1 MAREAKVIVETENSV
16 KPENNNGYLLGILG
30 AILGGL
36 VASLPWIIMYV
47 YLEMMWSFMAFLI
60 GYGAFLGYKLFK
72 GKMDIK
78 VPYIIGIVSL
88 VVIIF
93 TTLYVIPSLLVIKE
107 GVTPSFEVLKLL
119 YSNSEFAGAIIQD
132 LIFAVLFT
140 VLGVSGIFKTL
151 KEQAK
156 NGEELTLR
164 KTPKEGKDNK
174 KATKKDSK
182 EEK

>member
-1 MAREAKVIVETENSV
+1 MDKEVKVITKNSI
-16 KPENNNGYLLGILG
+16 KPETNNGYIFGIIG
-30 AILGGL
+30 SILGGL

-78 VPYIIGIVSL
+78 VPYIIGIVSII
-88 VVIIF
+88 VIIF
-93 TTLYVIPSLLVIKE
+93 TTLYVIPALLIIKE
-107 GVTPSFEVLKLL
+107 GLTPNFEILSLL
-119 YSNSEFAGAIIQD
+119 YSNSEFKSAIIKD

-151 KEQAK
+151 KNQAK
-156 NGEELTLR
+156 NGEELTLK
-164 KTPKEGKDNK
+164 KTLKEEKV
-174 KATKKDSK
+174 SK
-182 EEK
+182 EEPKEEK

>member
-1 MAREAKVIVETENSV
+1 MNKEAKVTTENSI
-16 KPENNNGYLLGILG
+16 KPETNNGYLFGIIG
-30 AILGGL
+30 SILGGL

-47 YLEMMWSFMAFLI
+47 YVEMMWSFMAFLI

-78 VPYIIGIVSL
+78 VPYIIGIVSIM
-88 VVIIF
+88 VIIF
-93 TTLYVIPSLLVIKE
+93 TTLYVIPALLIIKE
-107 GVTPSFEVLKLL
+107 GLTPSFEILSLL
-119 YSNSEFAGAIIQD
+119 YSNTEFKSAIIKD

-151 KEQAK
+151 KNQAK
-156 NGEELTLR
+156 NGEELTLK
-164 KTPKEGKDNK
+164 KTSKEENVSKEE
-174 KATKKDSK
+174 SK

>member
-1 MAREAKVIVETENSV
+1 MNKEAKVTTENSI
-16 KPENNNGYLLGILG
+16 KPETNNGYLFGIIG
-30 AILGGL
+30 SILGGL

-47 YLEMMWSFMAFLI
+47 YVEMMWSFMAFLI

-78 VPYIIGIVSL
+78 VPYIIGIVSII
-88 VVIIF
+88 VIIF
-93 TTLYVIPSLLVIKE
+93 TTLYVIPALLIIKE
-107 GVTPSFEVLKLL
+107 GLTPSFEILSLL
-119 YSNSEFAGAIIQD
+119 YSNTEFKSAIIKD

-151 KEQAK
+151 KNQAK
-156 NGEELTLR
+156 NGEELTLK
-164 KTPKEGKDNK
+164 KTAKEENVSKEE
-174 KATKKDSK
+174 SK

>member
-1 MAREAKVIVETENSV
+1 MNTEAKVTTENSI
-16 KPENNNGYLLGILG
+16 KPETNNGYLFGIIG
-30 AILGGL
+30 SILGGL

-47 YLEMMWSFMAFLI
+47 YVEMMWSFMAFLI

-78 VPYIIGIVSL
+78 VPYIIGIVSII
-88 VVIIF
+88 VIIF
-93 TTLYVIPSLLVIKE
+93 TTLYVIPALLIIKE
-107 GVTPSFEVLKLL
+107 GLTPNFEILSLL
-119 YSNSEFAGAIIQD
+119 YSNTEFKSVIIKD

-151 KEQAK
+151 KNQAK
-156 NGEELTLR
+156 NDEELTLK
-164 KTPKEGKDNK
+164 KTSKEENVSKEE
-174 KATKKDSK
+174 SK

>member
-1 MAREAKVIVETENSV
+1 MAKEAKVIVETENSI
-16 KPENNNGYLLGILG
+16 KLENNNGYILGILG
-30 AILGGL
+30 AVLGGL

-78 VPYIIGIVSL
+78 VPYIIGIISL

-164 KTPKEGKDNK
+164 KTPKEEKDNK

>member
-78 VPYIIGIVSL
+78 VPYIIGVVSL

-93 TTLYVIPSLLVIKE
+93 TTLYVIPALLVIKE
-107 GVTPSFEVLKLL
+107 GVTPSFEVIKLL
-119 YSNSEFAGAIIQD
+119 YSNSEFVGAITQD
-132 LIFAVLFT
+132 LIFAILFT

-151 KEQAK
+151 KNQAK

-164 KTPKEGKDNK
+164 KAPKEEKANENTPKEEV
-174 KATKKDSK
+174 K

>member
-1 MAREAKVIVETENSV
+1 MNKEAKVTTENSI
-16 KPENNNGYLLGILG
+16 KPETNNGYLFGIIG
-30 AILGGL
+30 SILGGL

-47 YLEMMWSFMAFLI
+47 YVEMMWSFMAFLI

-78 VPYIIGIVSL
+78 VPYIIGIVSII
-88 VVIIF
+88 VIIF
-93 TTLYVIPSLLVIKE
+93 TTLYVIPALLIIKE
-107 GVTPSFEVLKLL
+107 GLTPSFEILSLL
-119 YSNSEFAGAIIQD
+119 YSNTEFKSAIIKD

-151 KEQAK
+151 KKQAK
-156 NGEELTLR
+156 NGEELTLK
-164 KTPKEGKDNK
+164 KTSKEENVSKEE
-174 KATKKDSK
+174 SK

>member
-1 MAREAKVIVETENSV
+1 MNTEAKVTTENSI
-16 KPENNNGYLLGILG
+16 KPETNNGYLFGIIG
-30 AILGGL
+30 SILGGL

-47 YLEMMWSFMAFLI
+47 YVEMMWSFMAFLI

-78 VPYIIGIVSL
+78 VPYIIGIVSII
-88 VVIIF
+88 VIIF
-93 TTLYVIPSLLVIKE
+93 TTLYVIPALLIIKE
-107 GVTPSFEVLKLL
+107 GLTPNFEILSLL
-119 YSNSEFAGAIIQD
+119 YSNTEFKSAIIKD

-151 KEQAK
+151 KNQAK
-156 NGEELTLR
+156 NDEELTLK
-164 KTPKEGKDNK
+164 KTSKEENVSKEE
-174 KATKKDSK
+174 SK

>member
-1 MAREAKVIVETENSV
+1 
-16 KPENNNGYLLGILG
+16 
-30 AILGGL
+30 
-36 VASLPWIIMYV
+36 MYV

-88 VVIIF
+88 VVIVF

-164 KTPKEGKDNK
+164 KTPKEEKENE

>member
-1 MAREAKVIVETENSV
+1 MDKEVKVITKNSI
-16 KPENNNGYLLGILG
+16 KPETNNGYIFGIIG
-30 AILGGL
+30 SILGGL

-47 YLEMMWSFMAFLI
+47 YVEMMWSFMAFLI

-78 VPYIIGIVSL
+78 VPYIIGIVSII
-88 VVIIF
+88 VIIF
-93 TTLYVIPSLLVIKE
+93 TTLYVIPALLIIKE
-107 GVTPSFEVLKLL
+107 GLTPNFEILSLL
-119 YSNSEFAGAIIQD
+119 YSNSEFKSAIIKD

-151 KEQAK
+151 KNQAK
-156 NGEELTLR
+156 NGEELTLK
-164 KTPKEGKDNK
+164 KTSKEENVSKEE
-174 KATKKDSK
+174 SK

>member
-1 MAREAKVIVETENSV
+1 MNKEAKVTTENSI
-16 KPENNNGYLLGILG
+16 KPETNNGYLFGIIG
-30 AILGGL
+30 SILGGL

-47 YLEMMWSFMAFLI
+47 YVEMMWSFMAFLI

-78 VPYIIGIVSL
+78 VPYIIGIVSIM
-88 VVIIF
+88 VIIF
-93 TTLYVIPSLLVIKE
+93 TTLYVIPALLIIKE
-107 GVTPSFEVLKLL
+107 GLTPNFEILSLL
-119 YSNSEFAGAIIQD
+119 YSNTEFKSAIIKD

-151 KEQAK
+151 KNQAK
-156 NGEELTLR
+156 NGEELTLK
-164 KTPKEGKDNK
+164 KTSKEENVSKEE
-174 KATKKDSK
+174 SK

>member
-1 MAREAKVIVETENSV
+1 MDKEAKVITENSI
-16 KPENNNGYLLGILG
+16 KGETNNGYIFGIIG
-30 AILGGL
+30 SILGGL

-47 YLEMMWSFMAFLI
+47 YVEMMWSFMAFLI

-78 VPYIIGIVSL
+78 VPYIIGIVSII
-88 VVIIF
+88 VIIF
-93 TTLYVIPSLLVIKE
+93 TTLYVIPALLIIKE
-107 GVTPSFEVLKLL
+107 GLTPSFEILSLL
-119 YSNSEFAGAIIQD
+119 YSNSEFKSGIIKD

-151 KEQAK
+151 KKQAK
-156 NGEELTLR
+156 NGEELTLK
-164 KTPKEGKDNK
+164 KT
-174 KATKKDSK
+174 SK

>member
-1 MAREAKVIVETENSV
+1 MAREAKVIVEKENSI
-16 KPENNNGYLLGILG
+16 KPENNKGYILGILG
-30 AILGGL
+30 AVLGGL

-78 VPYIIGIVSL
+78 VPYIIGVVSI

-93 TTLYVIPSLLVIKE
+93 TTLYVIPALLVIKE
-107 GVTPSFEVLKLL
+107 SIVPSFEVLKFL
-119 YSNSEFAGAIIQD
+119 YSDSEFFGAIIQD

-164 KTPKEGKDNK
+164 KTPKEEKNVEKD
-174 KATKKDSK
+174 TKKESK

>member
-1 MAREAKVIVETENSV
+1 MNKEAKVTTENSI
-16 KPENNNGYLLGILG
+16 KPETNNGYLFGIIG
-30 AILGGL
+30 SILGGL

-47 YLEMMWSFMAFLI
+47 YVEMMWSFMAFLI

-78 VPYIIGIVSL
+78 VPYIIGIVSIM
-88 VVIIF
+88 VIIF
-93 TTLYVIPSLLVIKE
+93 TTLYVIPALLIIKE
-107 GVTPSFEVLKLL
+107 GLTPNFEILSLL
-119 YSNSEFAGAIIQD
+119 YSNTEFKSAIIKD

-151 KEQAK
+151 KNQAK
-156 NGEELTLR
+156 NGEELTLK
-164 KTPKEGKDNK
+164 KTSKEETVSKEE
-174 KATKKDSK
+174 SK

>member
-1 MAREAKVIVETENSV
+1 MNKEAKVTTENSI
-16 KPENNNGYLLGILG
+16 KPETNNGYLFGIIG
-30 AILGGL
+30 SILGGL

-47 YLEMMWSFMAFLI
+47 YVEMMWSFMAFLI

-78 VPYIIGIVSL
+78 VPYIIGIVSII
-88 VVIIF
+88 VIIF
-93 TTLYVIPSLLVIKE
+93 TTLYVIPALLIIKE
-107 GVTPSFEVLKLL
+107 GLTPNFEILSLL
-119 YSNSEFAGAIIQD
+119 YSNTEFKSVIIKD

-151 KEQAK
+151 KNQAK
-156 NGEELTLR
+156 NGEELTLK
-164 KTPKEGKDNK
+164 KTSKEENVSKEE
-174 KATKKDSK
+174 SK

>member
-72 GKMDIK
+72 GKM
-78 VPYIIGIVSL
+78 
-88 VVIIF
+88 
-93 TTLYVIPSLLVIKE
+93 
-107 GVTPSFEVLKLL
+107 
-119 YSNSEFAGAIIQD
+119 
-132 LIFAVLFT
+132 
-140 VLGVSGIFKTL
+140 
-151 KEQAK
+151 AK
-156 NGEELTLR
+156 N
-164 KTPKEGKDNK
+164 D
-174 KATKKDSK
+174 DI
-182 EEK
+182 

>member
-1 MAREAKVIVETENSV
+1 MNKEAKVTTENSI
-16 KPENNNGYLLGILG
+16 KPETNNGYLFGIIG
-30 AILGGL
+30 SILGGL

-47 YLEMMWSFMAFLI
+47 YVEMMWSFMAFLI

-78 VPYIIGIVSL
+78 VPYIIGIVSII
-88 VVIIF
+88 VIIF
-93 TTLYVIPSLLVIKE
+93 TTLYVIPALLIIKE
-107 GVTPSFEVLKLL
+107 GLTPSFEILSLL
-119 YSNSEFAGAIIQD
+119 YSNTEFKSAIIKD

-151 KEQAK
+151 KSQAK
-156 NGEELTLR
+156 NGEELTLK
-164 KTPKEGKDNK
+164 KTSKEETVSKEE
-174 KATKKDSK
+174 SK

>member
-1 MAREAKVIVETENSV
+1 MNKEAKVTTENSI
-16 KPENNNGYLLGILG
+16 KPETNNGYLFGIIG
-30 AILGGL
+30 SILGGL

-47 YLEMMWSFMAFLI
+47 YVEMMWSFMAFLI

-78 VPYIIGIVSL
+78 VPYIIGIVSII
-88 VVIIF
+88 VIIF
-93 TTLYVIPSLLVIKE
+93 TTLYVIPALLIIKE
-107 GVTPSFEVLKLL
+107 GLTPSFEILSLL
-119 YSNSEFAGAIIQD
+119 YSNTEFKSAIIKD

-151 KEQAK
+151 KNQAK
-156 NGEELTLR
+156 NGEELTLK
-164 KTPKEGKDNK
+164 KTSKEENVSKEE
-174 KATKKDSK
+174 SK

>member
-1 MAREAKVIVETENSV
+1 MNKEAKVTTENSI
-16 KPENNNGYLLGILG
+16 KPETNNGYLFGIIG
-30 AILGGL
+30 SILGGL

-47 YLEMMWSFMAFLI
+47 YVEMMWSFMAFLI

-78 VPYIIGIVSL
+78 VPYMIGIVSII
-88 VVIIF
+88 VIIF
-93 TTLYVIPSLLVIKE
+93 TTLYVIPALLIIKE
-107 GVTPSFEVLKLL
+107 GLTPSFEILSLL
-119 YSNSEFAGAIIQD
+119 YSNTEFKSAIIKD

-151 KEQAK
+151 KNQAK
-156 NGEELTLR
+156 NGEELTLK
-164 KTPKEGKDNK
+164 KTSKEENVSKEE
-174 KATKKDSK
+174 SK

>member
-1 MAREAKVIVETENSV
+1 MDKEAKVIIENSI
-16 KPENNNGYLLGILG
+16 KPETNNGYLFGIIG
-30 AILGGL
+30 SILGGL

-47 YLEMMWSFMAFLI
+47 YVEMMWSFMAFLI

-78 VPYIIGIVSL
+78 VPYIIGIVSII
-88 VVIIF
+88 VIIF
-93 TTLYVIPSLLVIKE
+93 TTLYVIPALLIIKE
-107 GVTPSFEVLKLL
+107 GLTPSFEILSLL
-119 YSNSEFAGAIIQD
+119 YSNTEFKSAIIKH

-151 KEQAK
+151 KNQAK
-156 NGEELTLR
+156 NGEELTLK
-164 KTPKEGKDNK
+164 KTSKEENVSKEE
-174 KATKKDSK
+174 SK

>member
-1 MAREAKVIVETENSV
+1 MAKEVKVIVEKENSI
-16 KPENNNGYLLGILG
+16 KPENNNGYILGILG
-30 AILGGL
+30 AVLGGL

-88 VVIIF
+88 VVIVF

-164 KTPKEGKDNK
+164 KTPKEEKENE

>member
-1 MAREAKVIVETENSV
+1 MAREAKVIVETENSM

-30 AILGGL
+30 AVLGGL

-78 VPYIIGIVSL
+78 VPYIIGVVSI

-93 TTLYVIPSLLVIKE
+93 TTLYVIPALLLIKE
-107 GVTPSFEVLKLL
+107 GVTPNFEVLKLL
-119 YSNSEFAGAIIQD
+119 YSDSEFFSAIIQD

-164 KTPKEGKDNK
+164 KTPKEEKTVEKD
-174 KATKKDSK
+174 TKKESK